1 MRTKDN
7 ITTIIKASIN
17 DSGVLPNSKGD
28 PGVSM
33 FRIGLTFEL
42 QRELLLL
49 KQADENICFK

>member
-7 ITTIIKASIN
+7 ITSTIKASRN

-28 PGVSM
+28 PAVSV
-33 FRIGLTFEL
+33 FRIGLTFEQ

-49 KQADENICFK
+49 KQADKNICFK